1 MKKLEKGG
9 KIAIVAPSGYLDE
22 GLLMKGAGVIESAGY
37 EVEIMPHV
45 SGHRVGVFSASDDM
59 RSDDLCEAI
68 SREDIDA
75 VICARGGYGA
85 MRTLQKMPSDM
96 LGKCR
101 KWLVGF
107 SDITVLHSELSRCGA
122 ASIHGPMIK
131 HIATHGM
138 EHDDVANMFR
148 LMRGEQVCVE
158 VSAHELTR
166 EGRAEGVMVGGN
178 LSILYSLRGTP
189 AEVDYR
195 GKILFIEDLCEYRYH
210 IDRMMQNLKY
220 SGILEGLSGLVVG
233 QFTDMKDGATPFG
246 ATAYEIISELVKEYD
261 YPVLFGYPAGHDD
274 SENQPLV
281 MGRQC
286 VIEGRNVIFG

>member
-107 SDITVLHSELSRCGA
+107 SDITVLHSELSRCGV

-148 LMRGEQVCVE
+148 LMRGEQVSVE